1 MANLGFKLRFFQR
14 LDGMER
20 YAISL
25 LVLLACLLVPK
36 TAYAQSF
43 TDRLRKSVTGQGTV
57 ILIQDED
64 ITRLVNGKSAQTNS
78 VRVKLKPMDDTDVL
92 KRGAEGRNN
101 RSDDDDI
108 SLGEETTAPVMKQ
121 KTYRRSYSM
130 RGYRVQIYSGND
142 SRAARQKAYQMGSLL
157 KNYFPDWPVYT
168 HFYSP
173 HWTCRVGD
181 FRSYQEASTALHQI
195 NKTGAFK
202 AAAIINCTI
211 QVGFR

>member
-1 MANLGFKLRFFQR
+1 MTPSGTSKRIVGPVLRR
-14 LDGMER
+14 
-20 YAISL
+20 SL
-25 LVLLACLLVPK
+25 YVAGRALAMLCLVVPA
-36 TAYAQSF
+36 TAGAQSF
-43 TDRLRKSVTGQGTV
+43 TDRLRKSVAGQGTV
-57 ILIQDED
+57 ILIQDDD
-64 ITRLVNGKSAQTNS
+64 ITRLVNGKSAQKSAVT
-78 VRVKLKPMDDTDVL
+78 VKLKPLDDTVAPHRSSDE
-92 KRGAEGRNN
+92 RSGREA
-101 RSDDDDI
+101 DDNI
-108 SLGEETTAPVMKQ
+108 SLGEETTAPVVRQ
-121 KTYRRSYSM
+121 KTYRRSYAM

-142 SRAARQKAYQMGSLL
+142 SRAARQKAYQTGNLL
-157 KNYFPDWPVYT
+157 KSYFPDWPVYT